1 MLKEGILVAKTQTMK
16 KVKNIL
22 NQENIQKTFQQE
34 EKTPRGPQKLSSSKK
49 EFIASIDN
57 LFLKLELAYHYQ
69 FYKVFGTDE
78 RLNEGKKLWAMSLK
92 GFSLDTLG
100 QAIEDVIGSQSYLPT
115 LTDIVKACSEIK
127 DKDGFPSIEEAY
139 IEARKSYSPRNEY
152 PWSHPIVYFSG
163 KKLGWN
169 TLDEKDSKELFF
181 AFKRIFLRMKE
192 RAIDGYEF
200 KIPKQD
206 EPIES
211 FTLNSKLFNE
221 LRKKHNV

>member
-192 RAIDGYEF
+192 RAIEGYEF

-206 EPIES
+206 KPIES

>member
-192 RAIDGYEF
+192 RAIEGYEF
-200 KIPKQD
+200 KIPKQN

>member
-192 RAIDGYEF
+192 RAIEGYEF

-211 FTLNSKLFNE
+211 LTLNSKLFKE

>member
-1 MLKEGILVAKTQTMK
+1 MVAKTQTMK

-22 NQENIQKTFQQE
+22 NQENIKKTFQQE

-192 RAIDGYEF
+192 RAIEGYEF

>member
-22 NQENIQKTFQQE
+22 NQENIQKTFHQE

-152 PWSHPIVYFSG
+152 PWSHPVVYFSG

-192 RAIDGYEF
+192 RAIEGYEF

>member
-1 MLKEGILVAKTQTMK
+1 
-16 KVKNIL
+16 
-22 NQENIQKTFQQE
+22 
-34 EKTPRGPQKLSSSKK
+34 LSSSKK

-192 RAIDGYEF
+192 KAIEGYEF

>member
-169 TLDEKDSKELFF
+169 ALDENDSKELFF

-192 RAIDGYEF
+192 RSIEGYEF
-200 KIPKQD
+200 KIPKQN

>member
-139 IEARKSYSPRNEY
+139 TEARKSYSPRNEY

-192 RAIDGYEF
+192 RAIEGYEF

>member
-1 MLKEGILVAKTQTMK
+1 MLKEGILVAKIQTMK

-34 EKTPRGPQKLSSSKK
+34 EKTPREPQKLSSSKK
-49 EFIASIDN
+49 DFIASIDN

-192 RAIDGYEF
+192 RAIEGYEF

>member
-139 IEARKSYSPRNEY
+139 IEARKSYSPRNDY

-192 RAIDGYEF
+192 RAIEGYEF

>member
-1 MLKEGILVAKTQTMK
+1 MK

-57 LFLKLELAYHYQ
+57 LFLKLELAYNYQ

-152 PWSHPIVYFSG
+152 QWSHPIVYFSG

-192 RAIDGYEF
+192 RAIEGYEF

>member
-192 RAIDGYEF
+192 RAIEGYEF

>member
-1 MLKEGILVAKTQTMK
+1 LVAKTQTMK

-34 EKTPRGPQKLSSSKK
+34 EKTPHGPQKLSSSKK

-100 QAIEDVIGSQSYLPT
+100 KAIEDVIGSQSYLPT

-192 RAIDGYEF
+192 RAIEGYEF

>member
-49 EFIASIDN
+49 EFIASIDK

-115 LTDIVKACSEIK
+115 LTDIVKACSEIN

-192 RAIDGYEF
+192 RAIEGYEF